1 MGRNKG
7 ENKHYTLTNALK
19 SQQIYHGN
27 EGNNKHKTYS
37 LYFSSETRSR
47 TGIPDRNSMIKVVN
61 IGDKIAIHSMPLI
74 TFSVITNMP
83 HHKIISPK

>member
-1 MGRNKG
+1 MLLNRSKFIMGMK
-7 ENKHYTLTNALK
+7 
-19 SQQIYHGN
+19 
-27 EGNNKHKTYS
+27 GNNKHKTYS

-47 TGIPDRNSMIKVVN
+47 TGIPDRNRMIKVVN

-74 TFSVITNMP
+74 TFSEITNMP